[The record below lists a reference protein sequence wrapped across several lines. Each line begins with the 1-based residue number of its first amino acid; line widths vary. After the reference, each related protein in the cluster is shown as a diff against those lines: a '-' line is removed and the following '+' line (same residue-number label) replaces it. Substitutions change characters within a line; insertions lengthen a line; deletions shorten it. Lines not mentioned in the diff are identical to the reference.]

1 MCMQS
6 NFLALE
12 NELRQKLHGQH
23 LVADTVVRSVRGHFT
38 NPEPEK
44 ALVLSF
50 HGCTG
55 CGKNFV
61 SKIIAS
67 AMYKL
72 GMQSAYIHLFVST
85 HHFPHED
92 LIETYKVCLYTEFCD
107 MFCVFNDVVCGVFCF
122 SGLTQLRS
130 FLKLAVNVNAMLM

>member
-1 MCMQS
+1 MC
-6 NFLALE
+6 NVYLIALE

-38 NPEPEK
+38 NSKPEK

-72 GMQSAYIHLFVST
+72 GMQSSYIHLFVST

-92 LIETYKVCLYTEFCD
+92 LIETYKVSFAYQCCL
-107 MFCVFNDVVCGVFCF
+107 MFHVLCYICCE
-122 SGLTQLRS
+122 LR
-130 FLKLAVNVNAMLM
+130 L